1 MNNFG
6 KYRSLKS
13 FSVSIGS
20 FFAFMAGLYYL
31 ADFSLFF
38 SVGFSILLLVHELG
52 HVVALWRIGGAIS
65 GIYFFPFVGA
75 VVKHQNEFGNENQ
88 YAYVKYAGP
97 LFGMFG
103 VLIVL
108 VAFFITGD
116 ERFLNLVYVGAVL
129 NLVNM
134 LPITLLDGYGVLRG
148 SIKYVEWI
156 GCLILIVGGLFIFH
170 LYVPTLFF
178 LLIAILFSESPTSE
192 FTGWR
197 WSEVI
202 LAIFLLIIMIVLT
215 ILEPDML
222 IWNTALVM
230 VSIYLIGEYVESTC
244 CSTEE
249 EQRNRWATLQLPALT
264 RQEKKRWIVRWVVL
278 VAVLS
283 GLAFYSGGYEKL

>member
-1 MNNFG
+1 M
-6 KYRSLKS
+6 
-13 FSVSIGS
+13 SIGS

-156 GCLILIVGGLFIFH
+156 GCLILVIGGFFIFH
-170 LYVPTLFF
+170 LYTLTLFF
-178 LLIAILFSESPTSE
+178 LLISTLFSESPTRE
-192 FTGWR
+192 YTGWR
-197 WSEVI
+197 WHEVI
-202 LAIFLLIIMIVLT
+202 VAILLLLAMIVLT
-215 ILEPDML
+215 FLDLDLL
-222 IWNTALVM
+222 IWNTAIIIM
-230 VSIYLIGEYVESTC
+230 SIYLFSEYVKSTC
-244 CSTEE
+244 CYTQE
-249 EQRNRWATLQLPALT
+249 EQQKRWNELQLPGLT
-264 RQEKKRWIVRWVVL
+264 KKEKTFWIVCWLVL
-278 VAVLS
+278 VGVLS
-283 GLAFYSGGYEKL
+283 ALALYSNNP